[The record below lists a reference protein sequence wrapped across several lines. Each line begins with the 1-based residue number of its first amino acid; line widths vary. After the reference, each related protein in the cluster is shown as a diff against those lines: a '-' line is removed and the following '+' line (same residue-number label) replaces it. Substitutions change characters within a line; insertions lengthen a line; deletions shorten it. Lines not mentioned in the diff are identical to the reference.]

1 MRVDVEISGIADIQR
16 LEKDWS
22 ARTLNKTM
30 ATALT
35 RTAVI
40 ARETLRSEAVRSLD
54 RPTAYTLRGIRM
66 LRPDGSPGIATADNL
81 SIDVRIDDKETKQG
95 PGAPGVSYLWWQ
107 INGGANRQL
116 KRFERALQAS
126 GHMPQ
131 GWYAMPAAGARID
144 GYGNISPGQ
153 IVQILSQLRSGTE
166 KKGSKRHL
174 ARGDDRKAQNSRRK
188 AYGRAG
194 GQYIAVTKPTKGLK
208 PGIYLVAGQDL
219 GARKGYRS
227 QGYVKPVLI
236 FVRSVAYARRY
247 DYFGV
252 GQSVAMRELSGQIE
266 AAMRDTRAR
275 LASAG
280 GKA

>member
-1 MRVDVEISGIADIQR
+1 MRVDVEISGIEDIQR
-16 LEKDWS
+16 LERDWS

-40 ARETLRSEAVRSLD
+40 ARETLRSEAVRTLD

-66 LRPDGSPGIATADNL
+66 LRPDGSPGVATADNL
-81 SIDVRIDDKETKQG
+81 SIDVRIDDKQTKQG
-95 PGAPGVSYLWWQ
+95 YGTPGVQYLWWQ

-131 GWYAMPAAGARID
+131 GWYAMPGAGARID
-144 GYGNISPGQ
+144 AHGNISPGQ

-166 KKGSKRHL
+166 KGSRRHL

-194 GQYIAVTKPTKGLK
+194 GQYIAVTKRTKGLA

-247 DYFGV
+247 DYLGV

-266 AAMRDTRAR
+266 RAMDDTRVR
-275 LASAG
+275 LASAPKVG
-280 GKA
+280 G